1 MCYAPTP
8 MHAAP
13 IVLDVAEERISGK
26 LVMRPPTVGGIVGS
40 DREIQWAARF
50 GSVST

>member
-1 MCYAPTP
+1 

-26 LVMRPPTVGGIVGS
+26 LVTRSSTVGAIVGS
-40 DREIQWAARF
+40 DREIEWAARF